1 MCDAQRFNEAFEYLR
16 SIGKV
21 HTQSDLGNEMGANR
35 ISISRAMKGDKKYLT
50 KNFIQRFNSTFGNIF
65 NDSWL
70 MGDNV
75 NMLCEQR
82 ISDEAT
88 PRIIEFMNFPLVNQ
102 KAYAGYLSGYA
113 DSEYVESLP
122 TVAFP
127 VEHTPHGNYVV
138 FEVKGDSMYDGSHE
152 SYIEGDLLLCRE
164 VQMHL
169 WEDSPLHFK
178 KWDFVIVH
186 ESGVLI
192 KRIVNHDVE
201 GKTITIHSLNERY
214 PDRVINL
221 SEVRQILN
229 VVNMMRPRKR

>member
-1 MCDAQRFNEAFEYLR
+1 MDAPEILRTICDNEK
-16 SIGKV
+16 I
-21 HTQSDLGNEMGANR
+21 T
-35 ISISRAMKGDKKYLT
+35 ISGLSKKMNISRAQPLYDIRDGKVK
-50 KNFIQRFNSTFGNIF
+50 
-65 NDSWL
+65 
-70 MGDNV
+70 
-75 NMLCEQR
+75 R
-82 ISDEAT
+82 ISPHYAEKILLAYPQYNRAWLLSGEGEPIRKDEIAEAS

-102 KAYAGYLSGYA
+102 RAYAGYLSGYA

>member
-1 MCDAQRFNEAFEYLR
+1 MNTCEIIDFILR
-16 SIGKV
+16 EEEKKAGTFAKEIGV
-21 HTQSDLGNEMGANR
+21 RATQIYDLQSGK
-35 ISISRAMKGDKKYLT
+35 IK
-50 KNFIQRFNSTFGNIF
+50 
-65 NDSWL
+65 
-70 MGDNV
+70 
-75 NMLCEQR
+75 R
-82 ISDEAT
+82 ISDGIADKILQAYPRYDRAWLLSGDGNPFKRGANDEAS